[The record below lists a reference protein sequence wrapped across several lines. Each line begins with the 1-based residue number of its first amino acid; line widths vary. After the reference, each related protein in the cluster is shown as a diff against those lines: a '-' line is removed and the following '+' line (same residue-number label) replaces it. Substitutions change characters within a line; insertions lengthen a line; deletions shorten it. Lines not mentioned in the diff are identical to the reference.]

1 MEGQPEHKLDVL
13 GWLGEAL
20 EELDRRSLR
29 RMRRCRQSPQGR
41 TIWLDGRELVNFG
54 SNDYLGLA
62 GDPRLAEAVRH
73 GLEKEGWGSGASA
86 LVCGRSS
93 AHAALEE
100 ALAKFEGCE
109 AALVFPTGFA
119 ANAGTIAALVGPG
132 DAVYCDRKNHASI
145 IDGCKLSRADFRVFP
160 HSDVDTLDR
169 LLAKPHKHRR
179 RLVVTD
185 TLFSMDGDL
194 APIPQLVEVCER
206 HHAILMVDEAHATG
220 VFGDRGRGVVEFFG
234 VEQRVPVRVGT
245 LSKALGSV
253 GGFVVGSRELIEW
266 LVQKAR
272 PYMFSTALPGVACC
286 AAVAAL
292 EIVKQEPYRRALV
305 LQRAELLRET
315 LKRNGWDVGRSSSQI
330 IPIVVRQPEVAL
342 SLARFLET
350 RGLFVPAIRPPA
362 VPDEEACLRVSVT
375 FQHQDGDLHQLV
387 EALGE
392 ARRTVGL
399 GDA

>member
-1 MEGQPEHKLDVL
+1 
-13 GWLGEAL
+13 
-20 EELDRRSLR
+20 
-29 RMRRCRQSPQGR
+29 
-41 TIWLDGRELVNFG
+41 
-54 SNDYLGLA
+54 
-62 GDPRLAEAVRH
+62 
-73 GLEKEGWGSGASA
+73 
-86 LVCGRSS
+86 
-93 AHAALEE
+93 
-100 ALAKFEGCE
+100 
-109 AALVFPTGFA
+109 
-119 ANAGTIAALVGPG
+119 
-132 DAVYCDRKNHASI
+132 I

-272 PYMFSTALPGVACC
+272 PYMFSTALPGVACY

-362 VPDEEACLRVSVT
+362 VPDEEACLRV
-375 FQHQDGDLHQLV
+375 
-387 EALGE
+387 
-392 ARRTVGL
+392 
-399 GDA
+399 